1 MFTKMRSRLQQF
13 LNAEQLSPARLSDI
27 IGIQRSGMSHI
38 LSGRNKPSFD
48 FIQKLLL
55 KFPTLNSEWLITGKG
70 KMYKESLAINNPT
83 YQNSVLSV
91 VEKIVETHPEPK
103 EIQQDRVL
111 FKNPELSENSINGSG
126 KEDVRN
132 NSRQIVKMI
141 LIYSDGTFSD
151 FRHEDR
157 LYPAD

>member
-1 MFTKMRSRLQQF
+1 MRNRLQQF

-55 KFPTLNSEWLITGKG
+55 KFPALNSEWLITGKG
-70 KMYKESLAINNPT
+70 KMYKDNQVVNHQNYTNTVLPEADES
-83 YQNSVLSV
+83 
-91 VEKIVETHPEPK
+91 VENHQEAK
-103 EIQQDRVL
+103 EIQQDRGL
-111 FKNPELSENSINGSG
+111 FENSELSENSIIGSG

-132 NSRQIVKMI
+132 YSRQIVKMI

-157 LYPAD
+157 

>member
-1 MFTKMRSRLQQF
+1 MFTKMRNRLQQF

-55 KFPTLNSEWLITGKG
+55 KFPALNSEWLITGKG
-70 KMYKESLAINNPT
+70 KMYKDNQVVNHQNYTNTVLPEADES
-83 YQNSVLSV
+83 
-91 VEKIVETHPEPK
+91 VENHQEPK
-103 EIQQDRVL
+103 EIQQDRGL
-111 FKNPELSENSINGSG
+111 FENSELSENSIIGSG

-157 LYPAD
+157 

>member
-1 MFTKMRSRLQQF
+1 MRNRLQQF

-70 KMYKESLAINNPT
+70 KMYKESQVVNHQS
-83 YQNSVLSV
+83 YQNLVL
-91 VEKIVETHPEPK
+91 PEVDEIAENHQESK
-103 EIQQDRVL
+103 EIQQDRRISE
-111 FKNPELSENSINGSG
+111 NSELSENSIIGSE
-126 KEDVRN
+126 KEEARN
-132 NSRQIVKMI
+132 NSKQIVKMI

>member
-1 MFTKMRSRLQQF
+1 MRNRLQQF

-55 KFPTLNSEWLITGKG
+55 KFPALNSEWLITGKG
-70 KMYKESLAINNPT
+70 KMYKDNQVVNHQNYTNTVLPEADES
-83 YQNSVLSV
+83 
-91 VEKIVETHPEPK
+91 VENHQEPK
-103 EIQQDRVL
+103 EIQQDRGL
-111 FKNPELSENSINGSG
+111 FENSELSENSIIGSG

-157 LYPAD
+157 

>member
-1 MFTKMRSRLQQF
+1 MFTKMRNRLQQF

-70 KMYKESLAINNPT
+70 KMYKDNQVVNHQNYTNTVLPETGES
-83 YQNSVLSV
+83 
-91 VEKIVETHPEPK
+91 VENHQEAK
-103 EIQQDRVL
+103 EIQQDRGL
-111 FKNPELSENSINGSG
+111 FENSELSENSIIGSG

-157 LYPAD
+157 

>member
-1 MFTKMRSRLQQF
+1 MFTKMRNRLQQF

-55 KFPTLNSEWLITGKG
+55 KFPALNSEWLITGKG
-70 KMYKESLAINNPT
+70 KMYKDNQVVNHQNYTNTVLPEADES
-83 YQNSVLSV
+83 
-91 VEKIVETHPEPK
+91 VENHQEAK
-103 EIQQDRVL
+103 EIQQDRGL
-111 FKNPELSENSINGSG
+111 FENSELSENSIIGSG
-126 KEDVRN
+126 KEDVCN

-157 LYPAD
+157 